1 MADWATIGSLATAG
15 GTLIL
20 AVSTFASVRSANR
33 SARVAQQALMVGLR
47 PLLVTSRLEDPPQKV
62 FFIDDKYLRVEG
74 GSAAV
79 DIDGDDVVYL
89 AMSVRNAGSGI
100 AVIRGWHVVPGRESV
115 DEHPDLA
122 DFRRHTR
129 DMYVPPN
136 DVSFWQA
143 AYRDQD
149 DEVRKEVIAAIKA
162 GQPLTVDV
170 LYGDYE
176 GGQRAISR
184 FLALPVDRQPQ
195 AQPGDQQGHAAE
207 TRPGWLASVSRHSS
221 LERTDAR

>member
-1 MADWATIGSLATAG
+1 MKADWATIGSLATAG

-47 PLLVTSRLEDPPQKV
+47 PLLVPSRLQDDPQKV
-62 FFIDDKYLRVEG
+62 FFIDGKYLRVDG
-74 GSAAV
+74 GSGTV
-79 DIDGDDVVYL
+79 DTNGDGVVYL
-89 AMSVRNAGSGI
+89 AMSVRNAGTGV
-100 AVIRGWHVVPGRESV
+100 AVIRGWHVVPGQETADDRPKLS
-115 DEHPDLA
+115 

-129 DMYVPPN
+129 DMYVPAN

-143 AYRDQD
+143 AYREQE
-149 DEVRKEVIAAIKA
+149 DEVRKQVLAAIND

-184 FLALPVDRQPQ
+184 FLMQTRGDDGRWLVTVARHWNLDRPDPRPDPRQWNDE
-195 AQPGDQQGHAAE
+195 PG
-207 TRPGWLASVSRHSS
+207 
-221 LERTDAR
+221 

>member
-1 MADWATIGSLATAG
+1 MTPDWSTIGSLATAG
-15 GTLIL
+15 GTLVL

-33 SARVAQQALMVGLR
+33 SAQVAQQALMVGLR
-47 PLLVTSRLEDPPQKV
+47 PLLVPSRLQDDAQKV
-62 FFIDDKYLRVEG
+62 FFIDNKYLRVEG
-74 GSAAV
+74 GSGAV
-79 DIDGDDVVYL
+79 DIDDEDIVYL

-100 AVIRGWHVVPGRESV
+100 AVIRGWHAVPGRRN
-115 DEHPDLA
+115 DDQHPDLSE
-122 DFRRHTR
+122 FRRHTR

-143 AYRDQD
+143 AYREQED
-149 DEVRKEVIAAIKA
+149 DARKEVLAAVRD

-184 FLALPVDRQPQ
+184 FLMQPRGDGGRWLVTVARHWNVDRPD
-195 AQPGDQQGHAAE
+195 P
-207 TRPGWLASVSRHSS
+207 R
-221 LERTDAR
+221 